1 MKRFGIILLLFLLNG
16 CLSVSLMAQIS
27 SVRFSLDTLEKCNI
41 YFKSDSDAIDSTY
54 AGNALS
60 LRQLTEQ
67 LNGIATEALDSTVS
81 ILVEGAASPVGK
93 EDYNMKLSL
102 RRAMNVEAFIRA
114 VPGMENVDVKLV
126 PKGEDWETFKEDIER
141 DYNFPNRERLLYIL
155 NSNTS
160 SSVKKSMLMMI
171 DMDGATWEELVRNYM
186 HNSRHVI
193 SIIIVKRRQY
203 VELLPS
209 LDLLPLRRQSSISH
223 PAPARTRIPVA
234 SVRTNLLVP
243 ALNVGVEVPVGNRWS
258 VSADYYY
265 PWIWPHE
272 KNRNCFE
279 FLGWSAE
286 GRYWF
291 GRDRNPYERLTGH
304 SMGVYAA
311 AGYFDFEKNYRGM
324 QGEFISPGIDY
335 TYSMAVGRQ
344 KRVRLQFTIAVGY
357 IRSWGR
363 TYNVYGDYGEL
374 YPDAGTVVWDYVGP
388 TKAAVTLSVP
398 LYGKGGRR

>member
-1 MKRFGIILLLFLLNG
+1 
-16 CLSVSLMAQIS
+16 MAQIS

-114 VPGMENVDVKLV
+114 VPGMGNVDVKLV
-126 PKGEDWETFKEDIER
+126 PKGEDWETFKEDVER

-363 TYNVYGDYGEL
+363 TYSVYEDFGEL
-374 YPDAGTVVWDYVGP
+374 YPDAGTVVWDYFGP
-388 TKAAVTLSVP
+388 TKAAVTISVP